1 MILHPPFKITPSLCA
16 GLRIGDHSWI
26 SLLSAKAGENRGG
39 EKCHIAS
46 QDWGFEIFTP
56 DFVYINEDLNT
67 AHGDIVHAFSD
78 FLCFLTNDVE
88 KLLIPEEDREELSF
102 PAHVVAWAEEN
113 LMDLQML
120 EAEIE
125 EENGDP
131 RSELI
136 EL

>member
-67 AHGDIVHAFSD
+67 AHGDIVHAFDD
-78 FLCFLTNDVE
+78 FLCFLTCEPDIMPGDEPLFPPHVLEWAKQN
-88 KLLIPEEDREELSF
+88 EDELS
-102 PAHVVAWAEEN
+102 
-113 LMDLQML
+113 ML
-120 EAEIE
+120 RSDITDDESGIA
-125 EENGDP
+125 